1 MGGAGFGAGPGAG
14 AGVPGCGAGVGAGPG
29 GFGVTEF
36 CGFCLTLF
44 SQSFRQSG
52 LLSAVKLGTRRRRRT
67 HSYLTLQDHQ
77 VMRTI
82 GVITY
87 WCHSTTTPYRSNT
100 KCEITP
106 SYKFF
111 ITKSLCTLL
120 RQTPIQRKF
129 SMIEAKIPYP
139 DSGVRSTY
147 ISAENTCINSCFRI
161 GPCSYGK
168 ANTWS
173 FCNSVISCVSSSRR
187 LQSCPLQTVSLNGSA
202 MLSFVSML
210 LFVCHWAVHEWNIT
224 GTSLT
229 MSGLDACLARASVNH
244 EVHVFTH
251 EGFGCAPCMH
261 GPPYPSHCTF
271 MGKLWF
277 VFSFFPCALMWD
289 ALIPVA
295 ASSPIFPPCYQC
307 PFFFVFGYRGPYYFS
322 SRLMSINHAKKEPYK
337 SLYPGTCFI
346 CKMSKYLCS
355 CTIFLRAIFFGSPR
369 KKFPHG
375 KGAWW

>member
-1 MGGAGFGAGPGAG
+1 MNLMMMRARIN
-14 AGVPGCGAGVGAGPG
+14 VLDSNIIK
-29 GFGVTEF
+29 EI
-36 CGFCLTLF
+36 
-44 SQSFRQSG
+44 QS
-52 LLSAVKLGTRRRRRT
+52 
-67 HSYLTLQDHQ
+67 
-77 VMRTI
+77 
-82 GVITY
+82 
-87 WCHSTTTPYRSNT
+87 
-100 KCEITP
+100 
-106 SYKFF
+106 
-111 ITKSLCTLL
+111 
-120 RQTPIQRKF
+120 
-129 SMIEAKIPYP
+129 
-139 DSGVRSTY
+139 
-147 ISAENTCINSCFRI
+147 
-161 GPCSYGK
+161 
-168 ANTWS
+168 WS
-173 FCNSVISCVSSSRR
+173 FVTRTNWPWWSRGKTCERISRIQSSWCSESHWKFPTRR

-251 EGFGCAPCMH
+251 EGFGCAPCVH